1 MRKQKIKRLVV
12 LLVLLVAL
20 VVALGVLAMMG
31 WMVYVCW
38 IVAVISA
45 VSAATAVYSLLR
57 LRRKT
62 PGAAARWVYDFT
74 VCYGVT
80 ELIHSLAEVNRC
92 GYLLLNITESD
103 EGYYTL
109 FFRRPEVLCRDG

>member
-1 MRKQKIKRLVV
+1 
-12 LLVLLVAL
+12 
-20 VVALGVLAMMG
+20 
-31 WMVYVCW
+31 MVYVCW
-38 IVAVISA
+38 LAAAISA
-45 VSAATAVYSLLR
+45 ASAVTAVYSLLR

-62 PGAAARWVYDFT
+62 AGAPARWVYDFT

-92 GYLLLNITESD
+92 EYLLLYITESD
-103 EGYYTL
+103 DGYYTL